1 MILQQRCCG
10 NKRKSI
16 AKGKQMRWHPAVIR
30 WCVAMHSKSASAYN
44 LMRSS
49 GFLQLPHP
57 STLHRYTHFAD
68 PQIGFNSALLERVV
82 MENNISGNAEESNN
96 VCLLFDEM
104 KIKSGLVYSVRS
116 GQIVGFTDVG
126 DIANEIGRFE
136 RRCKGE
142 EESELASHVLVVMV
156 RGIDSSLHSP
166 VAMYMYPTTGV
177 TSEQLYPCLWECVR
191 YVEAAG
197 MAVRAFVADGASS
210 NRKFIGFILDA
221 VTMKHTAS
229 CTPRRILLTLV
240 ARFSSSAMCPICSK
254 QHATILRIQG
264 TTTTQGSCS

>member
-1 MILQQRCCG
+1 
-10 NKRKSI
+10 
-16 AKGKQMRWHPAVIR
+16 
-30 WCVAMHSKSASAYN
+30 
-44 LMRSS
+44 MRSS

-82 MENNISGNAEESNN
+82 MENNIGGNAEESNN

-166 VAMYMYPTTGV
+166 VAMYPTTGV

-210 NRKFIGFILDA
+210 NRKFYRLHSGCCHNETHSLIHSTANPVDPSRKIFFICD
-221 VTMKHTAS
+221 VPH
-229 CTPRRILLTLV
+229 LLKTTRNNFENSGYNNNTRQLFV
-240 ARFSSSAMCPICSK
+240 SIN
-254 QHATILRIQG
+254 QG
-264 TTTTQGSCS
+264 ALLFVNSVGPHL